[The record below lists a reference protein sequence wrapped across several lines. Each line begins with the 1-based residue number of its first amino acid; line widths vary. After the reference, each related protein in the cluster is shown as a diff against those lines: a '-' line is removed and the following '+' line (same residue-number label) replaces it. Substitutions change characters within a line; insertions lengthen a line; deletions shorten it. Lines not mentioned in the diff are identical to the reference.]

1 MRISDWSSDVCL
13 PIYAEDCY
21 RKAAKWGKNPQPGL
35 ALLRLAQGQDDAA
48 KTSIRNT
55 LRETK
60 DPVKRAELLP
70 AFLRIMVAVK
80 QTEEAL
86 EAANELGGIAI
97 EFDAPYLYAIS
108 SYYQGA
114 VSHAEGNVQPALEHL
129 QKALK
134 LWDALH
140 LPYEAAHT
148 RELK

>member
-48 KTSIRNT
+48 ETSIRNT
-55 LRETK
+55 LRETE

-70 AFLRIMVAVK
+70 AFVRIMVAVK

-86 EAANELGGIAI
+86 EAARSEEDRVGKEG
-97 EFDAPYLYAIS
+97 
-108 SYYQGA
+108 
-114 VSHAEGNVQPALEHL
+114 VSTCRSR
-129 QKALK
+129 
-134 LWDALH
+134 W
-140 LPYEAAHT
+140 
-148 RELK
+148 